1 MSPLPIQPIHAQSS
15 PPQASPSQHGNGGIS
30 DEERARLQQSMDE
43 ADKWTAFEQEL
54 ATEAQD
60 KAERALQ
67 RATEDAAA
75 AQEAA
80 DAAEQEYLAQTAQ
93 AEKEE
98 AREVWNAAL
107 RLEKAAW
114 DARAQAFEDVR
125 RLDSSPQVQRLVK
138 EITKSQ
144 VRVRTWLT
152 VCVLIFLACV
162 TYVLLNSPSQPVSI
176 ETPNPS
182 PSHSVIQTPVPTP
195 PSPSPSGGLAVDPDL
210 VP

>member
-1 MSPLPIQPIHAQSS
+1 
-15 PPQASPSQHGNGGIS
+15 
-30 DEERARLQQSMDE
+30 
-43 ADKWTAFEQEL
+43 L